1 MGKQARLAPDPSVG
15 VHDLCKAFN
24 ELCEKSGCRDLAKI
38 LYSKERVTWKTAA
51 DGSWLGSD
59 SLCDLYTSLFAIHSN
74 GVLSSKK
81 VKSALLKLQAEK
93 GRLNF
98 TKQHDAD
105 WADAMD
111 ELIRI
116 GAAQFRELRRDSVKY
131 NRCVRKCSHQ
141 EKNIDTV
148 LGHLTLEENLEKGTS
163 FDSSQAAALQS
174 PPPKLSLEDEPE
186 EISLGLKIFDRVLQ
200 KKTSDPA
207 SPNFKAKETEEAVGG
222 SASSLQETQVADVQ
236 QQQSSS
242 SSSWKHLSLSDLELG
257 ENEAA
262 ELQAWMTQ
270 GASDKPKKRKS
281 KKMKKPAAAAQKKQT
296 KKAMTK
302 KKPRQASYK
311 SSFLQRATSSAYHKA
326 KLKALK
332 DGKDEDA
339 AKEVGKAASAKVRQ
353 DIKDGVLQE
362 E

>member
-59 SLCDLYTSLFAIHSN
+59 SLCDLYRSLFAIHSN

-93 GRLNF
+93 GRLNY

-111 ELIRI
+111 EIIRI

-131 NRCVRKCSHQ
+131 NRCVRKCSYQ
-141 EKNIDTV
+141 EKTNVDTV
-148 LGHLTLEENLEKGTS
+148 LGHLSLEESLEKGPS
-163 FDSSQAAALQS
+163 FESSQAAAVHSS
-174 PPPKLSLEDEPE
+174 PSKLSLEDEPE
-186 EISLGLKIFDRVLQ
+186 EISLGLKIFNRVLQ

-207 SPNFKAKETEEAVGG
+207 SPNFQAKESEAVGG
-222 SASSLQETQVADVQ
+222 SASSLQETQVVDVQ

-242 SSSWKHLSLSDLELG
+242 SRSCKPISLSDLVLD

-262 ELQAWMTQ
+262 ELQAWMMQ

-281 KKMKKPAAAAQKKQT
+281 KKMKKPVCC
-296 KKAMTK
+296 
-302 KKPRQASYK
+302 RK
-311 SSFLQRATSSAYHKA
+311 SRKDIFL
-326 KLKALK
+326 
-332 DGKDEDA
+332 
-339 AKEVGKAASAKVRQ
+339 
-353 DIKDGVLQE
+353 
-362 E
+362 

>member
-1 MGKQARLAPDPSVG
+1 MGKPARLAPDPSVG

-98 TKQHDAD
+98 TKQHDTD

-111 ELIRI
+111 EMIRI

-141 EKNIDTV
+141 EKKNIDTV
-148 LGHLTLEENLEKGTS
+148 LGHLSLEENLEKGDS

-186 EISLGLKIFDRVLQ
+186 EMSLGLKIFDRVLQ

-207 SPNFKAKETEEAVGG
+207 SPNFKAKETEEAV
-222 SASSLQETQVADVQ
+222 ASTSTSSCSRPTSTTGLQETL
-236 QQQSSS
+236 QQSSS
-242 SSSWKHLSLSDLELG
+242 SSSWKHLSLSDLVLD

-262 ELQAWMTQ
+262 ELQAWMMQ
-270 GASDKPKKRKS
+270 GASEEPKKRKS
-281 KKMKKPAAAAQKKQT
+281 KRMKKPAAAA
-296 KKAMTK
+296 TK
-302 KKPRQASYK
+302 KKDKEGHDQEAQAS
-311 SSFLQRATSSAYHKA
+311 Q
-326 KLKALK
+326 
-332 DGKDEDA
+332 
-339 AKEVGKAASAKVRQ
+339 
-353 DIKDGVLQE
+353 LQE
-362 E
+362 FLSSESHQLSLPQGQAQGIEGWEG